1 VLSAEATMRSF
12 RRSSV
17 FAALL
22 LLSACSSDEEAPAA
36 EAAPAPK
43 TGTVITIGDADALR
57 SEIYPLWNPPP
68 QPPCHQQ
75 LKVRIDLAED
85 GRVVRAD
92 AKPELAFDD
101 PCRGAQDAAI
111 RAVWAA
117 SPLNVPRTREWD
129 SLTLVFD
136 PGTLPQLQPEPE
148 VEPE

>member
-1 VLSAEATMRSF
+1 MRSL
-12 RRSSV
+12 SLI
-17 FAALL
+17 AALAL
-22 LLSACSSDEEAPAA
+22 LALAACASDEDAPEA

-43 TGTVITIGDADALR
+43 TPATTISTGDADALR
-57 SEIYPLWNPPP
+57 AEIYPLWNPPA

-111 RAVWAA
+111 RAIWAA
-117 SPLNVPRTREWD
+117 SPLNVPRTRAWD

-136 PGTLPQLQPEPE
+136 PATLR
-148 VEPE
+148 